1 MEFSYIAKNELGQT
15 IEGVV
20 IAGNQEAAIEI
31 LHQKKLIILELNEKK
46 ESIIEKLKKIHISGG
61 SNKEFVAFLRS
72 LATLFGAGV
81 SLVTTL
87 KILTD
92 KMKPGPLKSA
102 CEVIINDVNAGVP
115 FSTALS
121 SHPNIFSPLYIRMI
135 ESAEV
140 SGRLVEV
147 LNYIADNSERQ
158 YDLSGK
164 IKSALMYPIVLVF
177 AAIIIGFLMM
187 LYVIPQ
193 LTNILQESGAAIPLP
208 TQILIAVS
216 GFIVRRWYVIFGGI
230 ILIVVF
236 LTRYFSTEKG
246 SIFKDKTILRVPV
259 FGPLF
264 KYIYLNRFAEN
275 FSNLIQSG
283 IPIIQALDIVSK
295 IIGNRVYINIL
306 NQIKEKVK
314 AGGSMSDEIDKHPN
328 EMPVIVKQLIE
339 VGEKT
344 GKLDYVLGVI
354 AKFYQKE
361 IERIINNLTQLI
373 EPVLI
378 LFLGVIIA
386 GLVAAILLPIYSI
399 GSGSF

>member
-1 MEFSYIAKNELGQT
+1 MEYSYVAKNDLGQT
-15 IEGVV
+15 VEGVV
-20 IAGNQEAAIEI
+20 TAGGQEAAIEV
-31 LHQKKLIILELNEKK
+31 LHQKKLVILELNEKK
-46 ESIIEKLKKIHISGG
+46 DSIIERLKKIHIGGG
-61 SNKEFVAFLRS
+61 SNKDFVAFLRS

-81 SLVTTL
+81 SLVETL
-87 KILTD
+87 RILTD

-102 CEVIINDVNAGVP
+102 CEVIMNDVNAGVP

-121 SHPNIFSPLYIRMI
+121 SHPNIFSPLYVRMI

-147 LNYIADNSERQ
+147 LNYVADNSERQ

-164 IKSALMYPIVLVF
+164 IKGALMYPAVLVS
-177 AAIIIGFLMM
+177 AAVIIAFLMM

-193 LTNILQESGAAIPLP
+193 LTNILQESGGTIPLP

-216 GFIVRRWYVIFGGI
+216 GFMVKRWYVVFGGI
-230 ILIVVF
+230 ILIAVF

-246 SIFKDKTILRVPV
+246 SMFKDRTILKVPV
-259 FGPLF
+259 FGSLF

-275 FSNLIQSG
+275 FSNLIQAG
-283 IPIIQALDIVSK
+283 IPIIQSLDVVSK
-295 IIGNRVYINIL
+295 IIGNGVYVSIL
-306 NQIKEKVK
+306 NDVKERVR
-314 AGGSMSDEIDKHPN
+314 AGSSMSEELDKHPN

-361 IERIINNLTQLI
+361 VERIINNLTQLI
-373 EPVLI
+373 EPILI
-378 LFLGVIIA
+378 LVLGVMVA
-386 GLVAAILLPIYSI
+386 GLVAAILLPIYNI
-399 GSGSF
+399 GSGSL